1 MKDLVDNDLNIGDKC
16 YHIMNSKSGWSLC
29 VIEIVEF
36 KPKTLIG
43 RIINNNPSVSHP
55 HKNHG
60 DDYWFKEGDLTNVIS
75 PFTLIK
81 VKEE

>member
-1 MKDLVDNDLNIGDKC
+1 MKDLVDNDLNIGDNC
-16 YHIMNSKSGWSLC
+16 YYIMDSESGWSLS

-36 KPKTLIG
+36 KPKTIIG
-43 RIINNNPSVSHP
+43 RVVNTNPSVSHP

-60 DDYWFKEGDLTNVIS
+60 GSYWFKEGDWTNAIS

-81 VKEE
+81 IEE

>member
-1 MKDLVDNDLNIGDKC
+1 MKDLVGNDLNIGDNC
-16 YHIMNSKSGWSLC
+16 YYIMDSESGWSLS

-36 KPKTLIG
+36 KPKTIIG
-43 RIINNNPSVSHP
+43 RVVNTNHSVSHP

-60 DDYWFKEGDLTNVIS
+60 GSYWFKEGDWNIAIS

-81 VKEE
+81 IEE